1 MVDVVKDNADNTS
14 YIQSWPL
21 WRDDRDL
28 SVIRKFVNILSHQY
42 GERQAFLFIG
52 NAPSI
57 TISETQLVCILSYRE
72 VAVKRYG

>member
-28 SVIRKFVNILSHQY
+28 SVIRKF
-42 GERQAFLFIG
+42 
-52 NAPSI
+52 
-57 TISETQLVCILSYRE
+57 
-72 VAVKRYG
+72 